1 MATFDLDDDLE
12 RYISLFMGY
21 LNSLGI
27 NPLAENDGPPT
38 SRDRKIKKFYM
49 NAKKIA
55 LEIKAHPSKLS
66 TRNPCKKGA

>member
-12 RYISLFMGY
+12 RYISLFLGY

-38 SRDRKIKKFYM
+38 SRDREIVKSIRPTKF
-49 NAKKIA
+49 K
-55 LEIKAHPSKLS
+55 HPSKLCRKSFIWMLKNS
-66 TRNPCKKGA
+66 TRN